1 VNTIKVALLGC
12 GVVGS
17 EVARVLTKD
26 AAELANRVGAPLELV
41 GIAVRDLD
49 RHTGQGTDL
58 PAELFTTD
66 ARALVARG
74 DLDIVIEVIGG
85 IEPAREL
92 ILSALEHG
100 ASVVT
105 ANKALLAVDAATLY
119 DAAQKADRD
128 LAFEAAVAGAIPII
142 RPLRESLAG
151 DAVTRV
157 LGIVNGTTNFILDA
171 MTPSGTTPGMSFESA
186 LAEAQRL
193 GYAEADPTADIEG
206 HDAAAKA
213 AILAGLAFHS
223 RVTLGDVHCEGISKV
238 TAADVQLAGEVDSV
252 VKLLAICE
260 KIDGPDGPAIAA
272 RVHPAL
278 IPNSHPLAS
287 VRGAFN
293 AVFVES
299 ESAGQLMFYGP
310 GAGGSPTAS
319 AVLGDVVSAARN
331 RLRGVVGPGESTHAD
346 LEVVSI
352 GHVRTSYHLAIDVD
366 DRTGVLAAIAQVFA
380 DHGVSIRTVRQVGTG
395 DDAQL
400 VIVTHEASDADLAA
414 TVAAVRNLDVVH
426 DVSSVLRFEGA

>member
-1 VNTIKVALLGC
+1 
-12 GVVGS
+12 
-17 EVARVLTKD
+17 
-26 AAELANRVGAPLELV
+26 
-41 GIAVRDLD
+41 
-49 RHTGQGTDL
+49 
-58 PAELFTTD
+58 
-66 ARALVARG
+66 
-74 DLDIVIEVIGG
+74 
-85 IEPAREL
+85 
-92 ILSALEHG
+92 
-100 ASVVT
+100 
-105 ANKALLAVDAATLY
+105 
-119 DAAQKADRD
+119 
-128 LAFEAAVAGAIPII
+128 
-142 RPLRESLAG
+142 
-151 DAVTRV
+151 
-157 LGIVNGTTNFILDA
+157 
-171 MTPSGTTPGMSFESA
+171 MSFESA

-223 RVTLGDVHCEGISKV
+223 RVTLSDVHCEGISKV

-260 KIDGPDGPAIAA
+260 MVEGPDGPAIAA

-278 IPNSHPLAS
+278 IPKSHPLAS
-287 VRGAFN
+287 VHGAFN

-299 ESAGQLMFYGP
+299 VSAGQLMFYGP

-380 DHGVSIRTVRQVGTG
+380 DHDVSIRTVRQVGTG

-414 TVAAVRNLDVVH
+414 TVAEVRKLDVVH
-426 DVSSVLRFEGA
+426 DVSSVMRFEGA